1 MRRHGAGFMVDDLD
15 YAAAETQ
22 DPRPLAVG
30 SRLDKHG
37 FYPEAKSAEVS
48 LVFWTGV
55 FLSPGRRIRVIG
67 KETGPGPGGYG

>member
-15 YAAAETQ
+15 YATAETQ

-37 FYPEAKSAEVS
+37 FCPEAKSAPAG
-48 LVFWTGV
+48 LKCDQW
-55 FLSPGRRIRVIG
+55 
-67 KETGPGPGGYG
+67 ETMLRTSAAI

>member
-1 MRRHGAGFMVDDLD
+1 MVGCLSSRFELACFKDHA
-15 YAAAETQ
+15 YQ
-22 DPRPLAVG
+22 VCSSQPLGG

-37 FYPEAKSAEVS
+37 FVLIGVLIEVS

-55 FLSPGRRIRVIG
+55 FLSPGRRIRVTG

>member
-15 YAAAETQ
+15 YATAETQ

-37 FYPEAKSAEVS
+37 FRPEAESAPA
-48 LVFWTGV
+48 G
-55 FLSPGRRIRVIG
+55 
-67 KETGPGPGGYG
+67 

>member
-1 MRRHGAGFMVDDLD
+1 MRTVMRRHGAGFMVDDLD

-37 FYPEAKSAEVS
+37 FYPEAKSAPAG
-48 LVFWTGV
+48 LNCDQW
-55 FLSPGRRIRVIG
+55 
-67 KETGPGPGGYG
+67 ETMLRTSAAT